1 MSGAVAS
8 LLGAL
13 VGGLAA
19 IGGAWLQARN
29 TARLQREEADRQ
41 EEQRR
46 GETAHRWDTKR
57 LDCYREFA
65 VAIKHF
71 ISISQRLS
79 ADRGLPATAQA
90 YDSKTGLPML
100 AAADEDLSVE
110 WENVLMLGKRE
121 AITADYEWRLV
132 AWHIEWFARGL
143 RDDPAEYE
151 QANTD
156 SGEKRQ
162 RFYSAVREDLGVI
175 GGPMPD
181 LPWPPDWLQ
190 SVERP
195 PGPSRT

>member
-29 TARLQREEADRQ
+29 TASLQREEAARQ

-57 LDCYREFA
+57 ADCYREFA

-79 ADRGLPATAQA
+79 AHRRLPATAQPLA
-90 YDSKTGLPML
+90 SKIGLPML
-100 AAADEDLSVE
+100 AAADEDLSVK

-121 AITADYEWRLV
+121 AIKAAYEWRLV

-162 RFYSAVREDLGVI
+162 RFYSAVRDDLGVI

-195 PGPSRT
+195 PDPSRT

>member
-19 IGGAWLQARN
+19 IGGAWLQARS
-29 TARLQREEADRQ
+29 TSRLQRD
-41 EEQRR
+41 
-46 GETAHRWDTKR
+46 ETARRWDTKR

-79 ADRGLPATAQA
+79 ADRGLPATAQPL
-90 YDSKTGLPML
+90 DSTIGLPML
-100 AAADEDLSVE
+100 AAADEDLSVK
-110 WENVLMLGKRE
+110 WENVLMLGEQE
-121 AITADYEWRLV
+121 AIKAAYEWRLV

-151 QANTD
+151 QANTV

-162 RFYSAVREDLGVI
+162 RFYSAVREDLGVV
-175 GGPMPD
+175 GAPMPE

-190 SVERP
+190 SVDRP
-195 PGPSRT
+195 PDPSRT